1 MRFSRRS
8 YRVQHSQIP
17 MIEKSKKSNRDKKVI
32 FAVFATD
39 LSKAIVFI

>member
-8 YRVQHSQIP
+8 YRVQHSQVP
-17 MIEKSKKSNRDKKVI
+17 MIKKSKKSDRDKKVI

-39 LSKAIVFI
+39 LSKAIAFI

>member
-8 YRVQHSQIP
+8 YRVQHSQVP
-17 MIEKSKKSNRDKKVI
+17 MIEKSKFDRDKKVN

-39 LSKAIVFI
+39 LSKAIAFI

>member
-8 YRVQHSQIP
+8 YRVQHSQVP
-17 MIEKSKKSNRDKKVI
+17 MIEKSKSDRDKKVN

-39 LSKAIVFI
+39 LSKAIAFI